1 MLYNYAKYSY
11 TCILLCMI
19 YIMLPINFIW
29 YSYKKNVNKHY
40 KWLILQLK
48 NLNFTVLYIQLRQV
62 LIIILHILNTHS
74 DYEENVLRNQYCFIK
89 SLLTWDDAKVRCVIY
104 KIICISQLQI
114 MFIYHAKLFPKNRF
128 GSIIHIS
135 PYHLKFIKKKL
146 KP

>member
-1 MLYNYAKYSY
+1 MQSIHTHVFYYAWF
-11 TCILLCMI
+11 ILCYQLTLSDI
-19 YIMLPINFIW
+19 HI
-29 YSYKKNVNKHY
+29 KNVNKDY

-89 SLLTWDDAKVRCVIY
+89 SLLTWDDAKVRCDIY

-114 MFIYHAKLFPKNRF
+114 MFIYHAKLFPKNMKKKTMMN
-128 GSIIHIS
+128 IKDKWIS
-135 PYHLKFIKKKL
+135 P
-146 KP
+146 